1 VAQLTGVPIAVT
13 GAPVI
18 RLETVDSTQNHAARL
33 AANGAV
39 DGTVVLAETQTA
51 GRGRR
56 GRIWRDVPGES
67 LLLSVIMRTSMPA
80 LRLPLLSLAA
90 AVGVA
95 EALRDRAGV
104 DARLKWPNDVHVNE
118 RKIAG
123 ILLEGRG
130 DVVLLGVGVNVAQ
143 REVAADL
150 AATSIALE
158 GGDTDR
164 DALLV
169 AMRAAIG
176 RRRAQVERGELGA
189 LRARWTELATTPGR
203 RVTVDG
209 VTGMAQ
215 GLDEDGALLVLD
227 EGGATVRVLAGD
239 VAVAP

>member
-1 VAQLTGVPIAVT
+1 MAQLTGAPTAMT
-13 GAPVI
+13 TAPVV

-51 GRGRR
+51 GRGRK

-67 LLLSVIMRTSMPA
+67 LLMSVIMRTSAPGS
-80 LRLPLLSLAA
+80 RLPLLSLAA

-95 EALRDRAGV
+95 EALQDVAGV
-104 DARLKWPNDVHVNE
+104 DARLKWPNDVHVHE

-123 ILLEGRG
+123 ILLECRG
-130 DVVLLGVGVNVAQ
+130 NVVLLGVGVNVAQ

-158 GGDTDR
+158 GGHTDR
-164 DALLV
+164 DMLLCAV
-169 AMRAAIG
+169 RAAIAH
-176 RRRAQVERGELGA
+176 RRAQVEHGELCA
-189 LRARWTELATTPGR
+189 LRSRWTELATTLGR

-215 GLDEDGALLVLD
+215 GLDDDGALLILD
-227 EGGATVRVLAGD
+227 ETGATVRVLAGD